1 MDVEKIEFRIDIED
15 FKNKEEV
22 INSIKRILTLIYDKK
37 IINKIDKEVGDNKLI
52 FKKKK
57 ITLIISKIN
66 NEELP
71 F

>member
-66 NEELP
+66 KEELP

>member
-52 FKKKK
+52 FKKKN
-57 ITLIISKIN
+57 ITFILSKIN